1 MLSLVFTVAACR
13 DTPLYGG
20 DISAA
25 FLQGSKLDRTLILSQ
40 PKGGIPGQPSD
51 LLYRVSSTV
60 YGTKDAPRGWFKN
73 LDASSKEEGPTPIP
87 FENASYS
94 LIAKDGSLSGLVAVH
109 VHDLIW
115 TGGEDI
121 EKVMKKVC
129 DTYKFGKLG
138 WTTSDT
144 VEETFDVINMGY
156 TSLVIP

>member
-1 MLSLVFTVAACR
+1 M
-13 DTPLYGG
+13 
-20 DISAA
+20 
-25 FLQGSKLDRTLILSQ
+25 ILSQ

-60 YGTKDAPRGWFKN
+60 YGTKDAPRG
-73 LDASSKEEGPTPIP
+73 PIP

-129 DTYKFGKLG
+129 DMYKFGKLG